1 MESPEID
8 YWIIFLFTFC
18 SIFSTVFIFM
28 VIHWISIRKNPLDF
42 LFRKKDTKK
51 VNSGAKF
58 G

>member
-1 MESPEID
+1 MEGPEIN
-8 YWIIFLFTFC
+8 YWIIFLFTFG
-18 SIFSTVFIFM
+18 SIFSIISIFV

-42 LFRKKDTKK
+42 FRRKKDDKK

>member
-8 YWIIFLFTFC
+8 YWIIFLFTFG
-18 SIFSTVFIFM
+18 SIFSVVSIF
-28 VIHWISIRKNPLDF
+28 VAIHWISIRKNPLDF
-42 LFRKKDTKK
+42 LFRKKDIKK